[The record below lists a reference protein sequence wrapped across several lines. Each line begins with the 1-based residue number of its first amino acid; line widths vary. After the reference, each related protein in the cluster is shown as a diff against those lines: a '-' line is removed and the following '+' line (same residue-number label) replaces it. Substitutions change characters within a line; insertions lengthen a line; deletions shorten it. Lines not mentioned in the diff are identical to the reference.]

1 MARHRPTLLHY
12 ISEGGGEPMLF
23 LHGFAANLYT
33 WRHLARPLA
42 AERRVILADLKGFG
56 HSPKPRDGRYSILHQ
71 ACLVAALARELA
83 LQQLTLVGHSYG
95 GAVALVLA
103 LRWCRHDPGRLRR
116 LVLVSSAAYPQPL
129 PPSMAL
135 AARRVLGPVLL
146 RLVSKEFLIRRGL
159 EYAFH
164 RAQRIEPGAVRAY
177 ARPLERSDAR
187 YTLIQAV
194 RQLVPPNV
202 DALVARY
209 PSIDVPTLI
218 LWGRHDRVIPLAVG
232 QRLHRDIPR
241 SSLCV
246 LDDCGHVPQEEKPAE
261 TLEAIRRF
269 MRETG
274 HVVARPGTGEAGAPS

>member
-1 MARHRPTLLHY
+1 MARHRQTLLRY
-12 ISEGGGEPMLF
+12 ITEGEGEPVLF

-33 WRHLARPLA
+33 WRHLAPPLA
-42 AERRVILADLKGFG
+42 AEQRVILADLKGFG
-56 HSPKPRDGRYSILHQ
+56 QSPKPRDGRYSIRHQ
-71 ACLVAALARELA
+71 ASLVGTLARELA

-95 GAVALVLA
+95 GAVALMLA

-129 PPSMAL
+129 PPYMAL
-135 AARRVLGPVLL
+135 AARPVLGPILL
-146 RLVSKEFLIRRGL
+146 RLVSKEFLIRRAL
-159 EYAFH
+159 QYAFH
-164 RAQRIEPGAVRAY
+164 RSQRIERDAVRAY
-177 ARPLERSDAR
+177 ARPLQHAEAR
-187 YTLIQAV
+187 YALIQAV

-202 DALVARY
+202 NALVARY

-232 QRLHRDIPR
+232 QRLHREMPR

-261 TLEAIRRF
+261 TLQAIRRF
-269 MRETG
+269 LRETG
-274 HVVARPGTGEAGAPS
+274 HAAQPTTGEAGAPS